1 MLATRSGEAS
11 AAGVLSEL
19 PDRSAL
25 RSAPRIGLSEN
36 IRLKAEWSAR
46 DLART
51 THRVVP
57 VHWRLLARRST
68 APFITIGEFV
78 ARDQVWPGG
87 TMRETG
93 VEALSGSTSIGASEF
108 LEGVSARLQPEKRL
122 MLAVLEDAVSDF
134 QKYATATS
142 GRGRRLFANA
152 EVWLRSSADDQP
164 LAFQSICQ
172 ALALDPSFIRAGLQR
187 WCAARRQEPHSSR
200 TMLHLPFRRVSAT
213 CHTMSVGQSTANA
226 GRARNRLGSVTH

>member
-187 WCAARRQEPHSSR
+187 WCAARRREPHSSR

>member
-1 MLATRSGEAS
+1 
-11 AAGVLSEL
+11 
-19 PDRSAL
+19 
-25 RSAPRIGLSEN
+25 
-36 IRLKAEWSAR
+36 
-46 DLART
+46 
-51 THRVVP
+51 
-57 VHWRLLARRST
+57 
-68 APFITIGEFV
+68 
-78 ARDQVWPGG
+78 G

-164 LAFQSICQ
+164 LAFQ
-172 ALALDPSFIRAGLQR
+172 
-187 WCAARRQEPHSSR
+187 
-200 TMLHLPFRRVSAT
+200 RVSAT